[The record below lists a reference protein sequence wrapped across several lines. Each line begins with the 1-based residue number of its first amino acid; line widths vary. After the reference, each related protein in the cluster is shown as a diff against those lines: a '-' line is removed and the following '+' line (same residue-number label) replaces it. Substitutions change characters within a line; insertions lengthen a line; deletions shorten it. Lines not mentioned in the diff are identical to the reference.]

1 MEAFLVEL
9 FSGMFE
15 EEGYDNDMKKGLHTL
30 DRSTVQ
36 LLLKSMDTAFDKN
49 VLRSVLALSHSR
61 PELYDLGID
70 ASAAKQRINKI
81 IEVVKEC
88 ENALIAGEDLVR
100 IHLLEK
106 QDKLQR
112 EMVEASNT
120 LEKKRNVWPEK
131 RVEDLEDSIISI
143 REKLNDVGSQL
154 SSEDTS
160 ANEKTR
166 RAAKRRAE
174 SLLNESRI
182 KRRKLGAGRPG
193 EIDED
198 EERFLLKAIEDMS
211 TAHGRRHDTVMYLH
225 HRVKAKDMLKIVNYR
240 RATKWKRPL
249 KAVSTVLARGT
260 PKRIHSIQAKR
271 PLGQSLFCCKKPPKT
286 EDNETELTHH
296 QRAHVK
302 NVIEDFCYNEEDRKY
317 AFIKS
322 MDDKAYVRPGT
333 SVGLRDVKRAGIYQ
347 PSDSDAARK
356 LPKYDWVNEEVY
368 VTHSTHQIFTK
379 KPEKVGSKE
388 AYVMTEDE
396 SFVIMRPKA
405 HVGSSG
411 TVWSSEDYE
420 LRANRPD
427 LHDVSESS
435 SDYTILF
442 RSYCTRIKD
451 KVKHFI
457 ESTTKA
463 DVDTSPF
470 QIYEEKRLTH
480 TSDYLEKAVDMVNIT
495 KMTAGEGQLCG
506 RVQKMVQSVLF
517 STNNLA
523 KSANTGV
530 HLWNEYQIVIKE
542 CDSILQLFEDL
553 KLPKAKPRVLELTD
567 AGPGV

>member
-15 EEGYDNDMKKGLHTL
+15 EEGYENDMKKGLHTL

-36 LLLKSMDTAFDKN
+36 LLLKSMDTEFDKN

-70 ASAAKQRINKI
+70 ASSAKQRINKI
-81 IEVVKEC
+81 IEVAKEC

-160 ANEKTR
+160 AKEKTR

-211 TAHGRRHDTVMYLH
+211 PAHGRRHDTVMYLH

-240 RATKWKRPL
+240 RATKGKRPL
-249 KAVSTVLARGT
+249 KAVSTVLARGK
-260 PKRIHSIQAKR
+260 PKRKHSIQAKR
-271 PLGQSLFCCKKPPKT
+271 HLGQSLFCCKKPPKT

-302 NVIEDFCYNEEDRKY
+302 NVIEDFCYNEENRKY

-368 VTHSTHQIFTK
+368 VTPSTHRIFTK

-388 AYVMTEDE
+388 AYVMTDDE
-396 SFVIMRPKA
+396 SFVFMRPKA

-427 LHDVSESS
+427 LHEVSESS

-451 KVKHFI
+451 KVKHFF
-457 ESTTKA
+457 ESNEGRCDGRQLATTYMSISNLRRKA
-463 DVDTSPF
+463 PNTYV
-470 QIYEEKRLTH
+470 RL
-480 TSDYLEKAVDMVNIT
+480 S
-495 KMTAGEGQLCG
+495 
-506 RVQKMVQSVLF
+506 
-517 STNNLA
+517 
-523 KSANTGV
+523 
-530 HLWNEYQIVIKE
+530 
-542 CDSILQLFEDL
+542 
-553 KLPKAKPRVLELTD
+553 
-567 AGPGV
+567 